1 MIKNTKFIIKS
12 VLVLLILSVVGF
24 CFIEKGYDDA
34 KIVCKLFKVDPD
46 EIKNTTVKVIN
57 KYTDREYGRFEI
69 PNQDAKYYI
78 VGYFRLPAHRLS
90 QVKGIHQPLMGYK
103 RYTGEVINDWV
114 CDECFK
120 SSILKQKVEGCI
132 LFSPKSGWVYF
143 KIEI

>member
-12 VLVLLILSVVGF
+12 ILVLLILSVVGF

-78 VGYFRLPAHRLS
+78 VGYFQLPAHRLS
-90 QVKGIHQPLMGYK
+90 QVKGIPQPLMGYK
-103 RYTGEVINDWV
+103 QYTGEAINDWV
-114 CDECFK
+114 CDDCFK
-120 SSILKQKVEGCI
+120 SSILKQKVKGCI

>member
-12 VLVLLILSVVGF
+12 ILVLLILSVVGF

-57 KYTDREYGRFEI
+57 KHTDREYGRFEI